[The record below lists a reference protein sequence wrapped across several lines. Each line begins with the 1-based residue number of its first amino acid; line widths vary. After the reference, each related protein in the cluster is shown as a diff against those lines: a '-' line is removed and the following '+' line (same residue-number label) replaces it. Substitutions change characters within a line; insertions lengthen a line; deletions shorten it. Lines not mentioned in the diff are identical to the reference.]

1 MTLCMAYVI
10 LGAHKVVHEVT
21 NQSRE
26 QMVTTLA
33 MMCISINI
41 CLYVSPLDTMK
52 RVVQTKSAASLPI
65 TLCSAN
71 LLNGFLWVA
80 FGITEGDFY
89 VLTPNAIGS
98 VLSVAQVALYYTY
111 YNTEE
116 SRQEEME
123 ILAAAVA
130 LEGVS
135 KSRKSQRLAKSY
147 GSLNKSPLILP
158 FNPNTYHSVVI
169 VQTEREKESS

>member
-1 MTLCMAYVI
+1 
-10 LGAHKVVHEVT
+10 
-21 NQSRE
+21 
-26 QMVTTLA
+26 
-33 MMCISINI
+33 
-41 CLYVSPLDTMK
+41 MK

-71 LLNGFLWVA
+71 LLNGLLWVA

-135 KSRKSQRLAKSY
+135 KSRNSQRLAKSY
-147 GSLNKSPLILP
+147 GSLNRS
-158 FNPNTYHSVVI
+158 
-169 VQTEREKESS
+169 R